1 METRAHHVLIGLFT
15 VLAVGAALLFGLWL
29 AKSTADR
36 EFALYDIVFY
46 EAVNGLSPG
55 STVQYSGIK
64 VGEVVAL
71 KLDPKDPRKVR
82 ARIRVVADTPVK
94 QDTHAKLSLVGITGG
109 SFIQMHSGTPDSPK
123 LVSKTGKVPVIVADK
138 SPITALLASGEDLL
152 TNINKLAASANA
164 LVSPEN
170 VARISR
176 TLDHLDQVTGTV
188 AEEREDMRT
197 IVKQLAAASR
207 QASET
212 LAQSSKVM
220 ASANNLLDQQGKDAL
235 NSARDAMAS
244 LDRASNSIERLLA
257 DNRDSLDAGAQG
269 LSALGPA
276 VGELRETLSSL
287 RAITRRLQE
296 DPAGYLLGG
305 EKNKEFQP

>member
-15 VLAVGAALLFGLWL
+15 VLAVAAALLFGLWL
-29 AKSTADR
+29 AKSSADR
-36 EFALYDIVFY
+36 EFALYDIVFN

-64 VGEVVAL
+64 VGEVIAL

-82 ARIRVVADTPVK
+82 ARIRVAGETPVK

-109 SFIQMHSGTPDSPK
+109 SFIQMYSGSPER
-123 LVSKTGKVPVIVADK
+123 SKTGKVPVLVADR

-152 TNINKLAASANA
+152 TNINKLAASANL
-164 LVSPEN
+164 LVSPDN
-170 VARISR
+170 VARVSR
-176 TLDHLDQVTGTV
+176 TLDHLDQATG
-188 AEEREDMRT
+188 AIADEREEMRT

-207 QASET
+207 QASAT
-212 LAQSSKVM
+212 LEQSSKVM
-220 ASANNLLDQQGKDAL
+220 ATANNLLDQQGKDAL
-235 NSARDAMAS
+235 NSARDAMAA
-244 LDRASNSIERLLA
+244 LDRASQSIERLLN
-257 DNRDSLDAGAQG
+257 DNRDSLNAGAQG
-269 LSALGPA
+269 LSAIGPA